1 MAANDG
7 LKLPGPAFPSATT
20 APPVMLP
27 HPVARPHPKTEE
39 GPVVKDVF
47 REIVETVV
55 FVIVL
60 VFLLKIFV
68 AEAFVIPTGSMAET
82 LLGYQRFVECPQC
95 HIEFPVNCSQEVD
108 PQDRP
113 RMEVDACTCPNCR
126 YRIVWREPVGAI
138 GPQKRTIHEP
148 PSWGSGDRVLVSKF
162 PYDKNHLERLGRPDR
177 FNVVVFK
184 FPKEPQKGFVPMNY
198 IKRLIG
204 LPGETIAIY
213 NGDLYVFD
221 EERFPGELTYPPT
234 THPLPDR
241 PEDLWQLEDTYPNDS
256 AAEAAFRNGKFRI
269 LRKTPEIMLAMRRLV
284 YDNDHQADNLIGVA
298 PPRWQMAA
306 NSHWSADNDQSPKVF
321 STDGSGPNVEWLR
334 YQHLIVKHGTNE
346 PPSLPGKV
354 EPIMNFMGYNAGE
367 PSNGRIE
374 TNWVGDLMLECTAK
388 VENNQ
393 GELILELAEGSER
406 FQAQFDLAS
415 GDCSLVRLGGREPQV
430 LAKQEKVLT
439 KLGTYALRFANFDD
453 RLTVWVDGTLPFGEG
468 IPYVPATPDPDHE
481 NNKQPANIG
490 VRGGAKL
497 SVSKVQLWRDTFYTV
512 YPDAPSQLAVKT
524 MHVQPGHYLCL
535 GDNSTESAD
544 SRSWGLVPER
554 LMLGRALLVYW
565 PVTRAGVIR

>member
-7 LKLPGPAFPSATT
+7 LRIPGTAFPTATP
-20 APPVMLP
+20 APPVVLP
-27 HPVARPHPKTEE
+27 QPASKPQMKTEE

-113 RMEVDACTCPNCR
+113 RMEVDACSCPNCR
-126 YRIVWREPVGAI
+126 FKEVWRDPPGM
-138 GPQKRTIHEP
+138 PHKRTIKEP

-162 PYDKNHLERLGRPDR
+162 PYDKHHLERLGKPDR

-204 LPGETIAIY
+204 LPGETIAIF
-213 NGDLYVFD
+213 NGDLYVGD
-221 EERFPGELTYPPT
+221 VEYPQN
-234 THPLPDR
+234 THAQPAREQDR
-241 PEDLWQLEDTYPNDS
+241 WEIDYTYPNDP
-256 AAEAAFRNGKFRI
+256 AADAAFRANKFQI

-284 YDNDHQADNLIGVA
+284 YDNDHQAADLIGKA
-298 PPRWQMAA
+298 PPRWQADA
-306 NSHWSADNDQSPKVF
+306 NSHWAPDRDEAPKVF
-321 STDGSGPNVEWLR
+321 RTDGSGGDVEWIR
-334 YQHLIVKHGTNE
+334 YRHLIVERNNVQPIDGPVN
-346 PPSLPGKV
+346 PSPK
-354 EPIMNFMGYNAGE
+354 EIMNFMGYNAGD

-374 TNWVGDLMLECTAK
+374 TNWVGDLMLECSVR

-406 FQAQFDLAS
+406 FHARFDLAT
-415 GDCSLVRLGGREPQV
+415 GDCSLVQLGGREPKV
-430 LAKQEKVLT
+430 LANQEKVLT
-439 KLGTYALRFANFDD
+439 KPGTYALRFANFDD
-453 RLTVWVDGTLPFGEG
+453 RLTLWVDGNLPFGEG
-468 IPYVPATPDPDHE
+468 VPYVPATPEPGHD

-490 VRGGAKL
+490 VRGGANL

-512 YPDAPSQLAVKT
+512 YPDPAQQLGVKT
-524 MHVQPGHYLCL
+524 MYVQPGHYLCL

>member
-1 MAANDG
+1 M
-7 LKLPGPAFPSATT
+7 
-20 APPVMLP
+20 VLP
-27 HPVARPHPKTEE
+27 HPVSRPHTKAEE

-60 VFLLKIFV
+60 VFLLKIFI

-82 LLGYQRFVECPQC
+82 LLGYQRWVECPQC

-113 RMEVDACTCPNCR
+113 RLEVDACTCPNCR
-126 YRIVWREPVGAI
+126 FKEVWRESMGM
-138 GPQKRTIHEP
+138 QKRLIKEP

-162 PYDKNHLERLGRPDR
+162 PYDKHHLDRLGRPDR

-184 FPKEPQKGFVPMNY
+184 YPKEPQKGYVPMNY

-221 EERFPGELTYPPT
+221 EEKFPGELKYDPANHARPE
-234 THPLPDR
+234 R
-241 PEDLWQLEDTYPNDS
+241 PEDFWQIDYTYSNDAAAVS
-256 AAEAAFRNGKFRI
+256 AFNNGKFKI
-269 LRKTPEIMLAMRRLV
+269 LRKPPEIMLAMRRLV
-284 YDNDHQADNLIGVA
+284 YDNDHQPADLIGKA
-298 PPRWQMAA
+298 PPRWQIDAK
-306 NSHWSADNDQSPKVF
+306 SHWSSDDEQAPKVF
-321 STDGSGPNVEWLR
+321 HTDAAGGDIEWLR
-334 YQHLIVKHGTNE
+334 YQHLIVERSNTQPQEGAAH
-346 PPSLPGKV
+346 PSPSK
-354 EPIMNFMGYNAGE
+354 IMNFMGYNAGE

-374 TNWVGDLMLECTAK
+374 TNWVGDLMLECTVQ

-406 FQAQFDLAS
+406 FHAKFDLAS

-430 LAKQEKVLT
+430 LATQEKVLT
-439 KLGTYALRFANFDD
+439 KPGTYALRFANFDD
-453 RLTVWVDGTLPFGEG
+453 RLTLWVDGKLPFADGV
-468 IPYVPATPDPDHE
+468 PYVPAAPEPEHA
-481 NNKQPANIG
+481 NNLQPANIG
-490 VRGGAKL
+490 ARGGAKL

-512 YPDAPSQLAVKT
+512 YPDAPAQLAVKT
-524 MHVQPGHYLCL
+524 MYVQPGHYLCL

>member
-7 LKLPGPAFPSATT
+7 LNLPGSAYPATTT
-20 APPVMLP
+20 APPMVLP
-27 HPVARPHPKTEE
+27 HPVSRPQTKTEE

-82 LLGYQRFVECPQC
+82 LLGYQRWVECPQC
-95 HIEFPVNCSQEVD
+95 HIDFPVNCSQEVD

-113 RMEVDACTCPNCR
+113 RLEVDACFCPNCR
-126 YRIVWREPVGAI
+126 YHIVWREQG
-138 GPQKRTIHEP
+138 GMQKRLIQEP

-162 PYDKNHLERLGRPDR
+162 PFDRNHLDRFGRPER

-184 FPKEPQKGFVPMNY
+184 YPKEPQKGFVPMNY

-221 EERFPGELTYPPT
+221 EEDFPGELKYGG
-234 THPLPDR
+234 HNHLLPER
-241 PEDLWQLEDTYPNDS
+241 REDLWQLEYTYSNDTGAVN
-256 AAEAAFRNGKFRI
+256 AFNNNKFKI
-269 LRKTPEIMLAMRRLV
+269 LRKPPEIMLAMRRLV
-284 YDNDHQADNLIGVA
+284 YDNDHQAANLVGQV
-298 PPRWQMAA
+298 PPRWQMDT
-306 NSHWSADNDQSPKVF
+306 NSRWTADNDRAPKVF
-321 STDGSGPNVEWLR
+321 RTEGGGPDVEWLR
-334 YQHLIVKHGTNE
+334 YRHLIVKHGTNE
-346 PPSLPGKV
+346 PPQAPGNV
-354 EPIMNFMGYNAGE
+354 ETIMNFMGYNAGE

-374 TNWVGDLMLECTAK
+374 TNWVGDLMLECTVT
-388 VENNQ
+388 VESNQ
-393 GELILELAEGSER
+393 GELILELSEGSER
-406 FQAQFDLAS
+406 FHAKFDLAT
-415 GDCSLVRLGGREPQV
+415 GDCSLVRLGGRDPQV

-439 KLGTYALRFANFDD
+439 KPGTYALRFANFDD
-453 RLTVWVDGTLPFGEG
+453 RLTLWVDGKLPFADGV
-468 IPYVPATPDPDHE
+468 PYVPATPEPEHA

-497 SVSKVQLWRDTFYTV
+497 GVSKVQLWRDTFYTV
-512 YPDAPSQLAVKT
+512 YPDQAMPLSVKT

>member
-1 MAANDG
+1 MPANDAS
-7 LKLPGPAFPSATT
+7 PM
-20 APPVMLP
+20 VLP
-27 HPVARPHPKTEE
+27 HPVHRPQTRAEE

-82 LLGYQRFVECPQC
+82 LLGYQRWVECPQC
-95 HIEFPVNCSQEVD
+95 HIDFPVNCSQEVD

-113 RMEVDACTCPNCR
+113 RVEVDACTCPNCR
-126 YRIVWREPVGAI
+126 YKLVWREPIGALN
-138 GPQKRTIHEP
+138 KRTIQEP

-162 PYDKNHLERLGRPDR
+162 PYDKHHLERLGRPDR

-184 FPKEPQKGFVPMNY
+184 YPREPQKGFVPMNY

-204 LPGETIAIY
+204 LPGETIAIF
-213 NGDLYVFD
+213 NGDLYVGD
-221 EERFPGELTYPPT
+221 IEYDPNTHAQPAREE
-234 THPLPDR
+234 DR
-241 PEDLWQLEDTYPNDS
+241 WENAYTYPNDPT
-256 AAEAAFRNGKFRI
+256 ALAAFQSGKFQI
-269 LRKTPEIMLAMRRLV
+269 LRKTPDIMLAMRRLV
-284 YDNDHQADNLIGVA
+284 YDNDHQAADLIGKA
-298 PPRWQMAA
+298 PPRWQIDPK
-306 NSHWSADNDQSPKVF
+306 SHWSHDNEQAPKVF
-321 STDGSGPNVEWLR
+321 RTGGAGDDLEWVR
-334 YQHLIVKHGTNE
+334 YQHLIVERSNTQPLDRPAN
-346 PPSLPGKV
+346 PQPSK
-354 EPIMNFMGYNAGE
+354 IMNFMGYNAGE
-367 PSNGRIE
+367 PSNGRVE
-374 TNWVGDLMLECTAK
+374 TNWVGDLMLECTVK

-393 GELILELAEGSER
+393 GELVLELAEGSER
-406 FQAQFDLAS
+406 FHARFDLAS

-439 KLGTYALRFANFDD
+439 KPGTYALRFANFDD
-453 RLTVWVDGTLPFGEG
+453 RLTLWVDGKLPFTDGV
-468 IPYVPATPDPDHE
+468 PYAPAPPEPDHA
-481 NNKQPANIG
+481 NNLQPANIG

-512 YPDAPSQLAVKT
+512 YPDPASQLGVRT
-524 MHVQPGHYLCL
+524 MFVQPGHYLCL

-554 LMLGRALLVYW
+554 LMLGRALVVYW